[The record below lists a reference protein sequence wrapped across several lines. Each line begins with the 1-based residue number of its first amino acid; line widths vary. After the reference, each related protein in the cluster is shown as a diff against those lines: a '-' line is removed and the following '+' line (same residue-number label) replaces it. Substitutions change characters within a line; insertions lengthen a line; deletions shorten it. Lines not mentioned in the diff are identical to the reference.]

1 MDISVYLISV
11 LILNLLSYFL
21 QPSHLCC
28 IAQMQTLLILLHLE
42 FYFCYDIYSSEDI
55 GRYMK
60 TAYVQ
65 TLPLSAVELCLPVVT
80 ELCNASRRYRL
91 L

>member
-1 MDISVYLISV
+1 MYAMQPKCNAVYAM
-11 LILNLLSYFL
+11 
-21 QPSHLCC
+21 QPKCKC
-28 IAQMQTLLILLHLE
+28 NAAQMQTLLILLHLE
-42 FYFCYDIYSSEDI
+42 LYFYYDIYSSEDI

-60 TAYVQ
+60 IAYVQ

-80 ELCNASRRYRL
+80 ELCNASPRYRL